1 MSNEK
6 NTQVILMMRISVVN
20 YLLGSKHSSNCVLAA
35 CHKPIFQM
43 RQVKPKDGKCLV
55 LVSWSLVAPGLTY
68 RHASYKRLRSYPIY
82 HPQINI
88 LSQA

>member
-6 NTQVILMMRISVVN
+6 NTQVILMMRIRVVN
-20 YLLGSKHSSNCVLAA
+20 YLLGSKHSSNRVLAA

-55 LVSWSLVAPGLTY
+55 LQVSWSLVAPGLTY
-68 RHASYKRLRSYPIY
+68 RPASYKRLCSYPIY

-88 LSQA
+88 LS